1 MITLSLLTQTGANM
15 RSNVQKLMEK
25 KGFTIKSL
33 EASTGVSH
41 VTIIRARSSIK
52 GCRLETL
59 VKIADALGCLVDDL
73 FDK

>member
-1 MITLSLLTQTGANM
+1 LPDFFQVS
-15 RSNVQKLMEK
+15 
-25 KGFTIKSL
+25 
-33 EASTGVSH
+33 ASAS
-41 VTIIRARSSIK
+41 ASIK